1 MMKVLVVTGGIGSGK
16 SQVCRLLS
24 EKFGIPVYEADSR
37 AKALYVEE
45 PDMLDR
51 IEAALGI
58 GLRNGRGE
66 FVPQYLSDI
75 IFADPSALRKVEDIL
90 FPVLKRDFY
99 DWAERQGSSL
109 VAFESATI
117 LEKTAFDDFGDIVL
131 LVDAPVSLRLRR
143 ASERDGVDKEHIR
156 SRMAAQT
163 LMNRLSE
170 GDVHSRIDYVL
181 RNDSSMSELT
191 QKLAEFIGK
200 YRLTKML

>member
-1 MMKVLVVTGGIGSGK
+1 MKVLVVTGGIGSGK

-37 AKALYVEE
+37 AKALYMEV

-51 IEAALGI
+51 IEAALGT
-58 GLRNGRGE
+58 GLRNDRGE
-66 FVPQYLSDI
+66 FVPGYLSDM

-90 FPVLKRDFY
+90 FPVLKKDFS

-117 LEKTAFDDFGDIVL
+117 LEKAAFDGFGDIVL
-131 LVDAPVSLRLRR
+131 LVDAPVSLRLMR
-143 ASERDGVDKEHIR
+143 AAARDCADTEKIR
-156 SRMAAQT
+156 SRMEAQT

-170 GDVHSRIDYVL
+170 GGVDTRVDHVL
-181 RNDSSMSELT
+181 KNDSTIEDLEANLS
-191 QKLAEFIGK
+191 EFIEK